1 MQWIGGI
8 KMKCELSKICSYVK
22 EKVFVDTLTKSNY
35 ISTENMKPDKG
46 GILDAASLP
55 SVIQTQGY
63 RIGDVLV
70 SNIRP
75 YFKKIWLAKEN
86 GGCSNDILVM
96 RANKEIYPEFLYYVL
111 SDDAFF
117 EYSMAT
123 SNGTKMPRGDKSAIM
138 KYHVPV
144 FDFETQKK
152 IAGVLGDIDG
162 KIQNN
167 IRINDNLAYVMGLLK
182 LQWYRSAKTCSRKYK
197 YRKCIITRML
207 NSSRPK
213 SREQSMAA

>member
-75 YFKKIWLAKEN
+75 YFKKIWLAKDN

-167 IRINDNLAYVMGLLK
+167 IRINDNLA
-182 LQWYRSAKTCSRKYK
+182 A
-197 YRKCIITRML
+197 
-207 NSSRPK
+207 
-213 SREQSMAA
+213 